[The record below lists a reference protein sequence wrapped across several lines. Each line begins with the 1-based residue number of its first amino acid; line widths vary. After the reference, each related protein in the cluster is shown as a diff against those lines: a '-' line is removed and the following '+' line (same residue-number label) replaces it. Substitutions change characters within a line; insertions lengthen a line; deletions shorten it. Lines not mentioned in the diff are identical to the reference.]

1 VALTPAKDCASMV
14 EVRAEIDRIDRELVA
29 LIAERMTYID
39 AAARIKQA
47 RDAVRDEDRKA
58 DVLAKVAAASRAM
71 GAPEALT
78 ADLWDRMVEYSIAH
92 EFVEFDAKS

>member
-1 VALTPAKDCASMV
+1 MV